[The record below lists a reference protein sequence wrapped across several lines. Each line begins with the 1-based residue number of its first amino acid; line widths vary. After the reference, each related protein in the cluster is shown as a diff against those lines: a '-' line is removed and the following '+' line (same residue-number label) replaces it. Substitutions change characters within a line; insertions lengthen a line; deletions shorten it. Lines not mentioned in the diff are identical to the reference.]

1 MKHLI
6 LFYLFTLFSVQAI
19 KAQDLQ
25 PADQIVAVVNNHI
38 ILKSDIDIEV
48 ANYLSQA
55 RSYGQK
61 LEFSEQMWYGFLKSS
76 VENYVLIEKARV
88 DSVEISDEQVNRQM
102 DQRVQQLI
110 QQAGSEEAL
119 EQAFGKPIIQLR
131 EEFRDNFREQMLVD
145 QVRQQKFISVNIT
158 RPEVREFFESIP
170 KDSLPTIPEQVA
182 LSQIVI
188 VPPPQADARKA
199 TLAFAEQIRDSIV
212 TLGVPFEEL
221 ARRHGTDASAPRGGL
236 LPMMPLNDLV
246 AEYSAAAAA
255 LRPGQISKVVE
266 TEFGYHIIKL
276 ERRMGDQIETRHI
289 LLRTN
294 EEQLDEEYAIN
305 RLTEIR
311 DSLVTDPSLS
321 FSEFAL
327 RVSEDPLSKA
337 SGGKILDPQTG
348 ERLIPLNRLDPALY
362 RIVLLMDEVGTISEP
377 KPFTPSESI
386 GKAYR
391 IVRLDQQIPEHIANF
406 EQDYERLKSIALQQ
420 KQYRVYEEWL
430 QGLKDQFYIE
440 YRIPIPNT
448 EVN

>member
-1 MKHLI
+1 MKHTFLFILSALI
-6 LFYLFTLFSVQAI
+6 FIQPARS
-19 KAQDLQ
+19 QDLQ
-25 PADQIVAVVNNHI
+25 PADQIVALVNDHI

-48 ANYLSQA
+48 ANYLRQA
-55 RSYGQK
+55 SSYGQQVQ
-61 LEFSEQMWYGFLKSS
+61 FTEQMWYDFLKSS
-76 VENYVLIEKARV
+76 IENYVLIEKARV
-88 DSVEISDEQVNRQM
+88 DSIEISDEQVNRSM
-102 DQRVQQLI
+102 DQRVGQLI

-145 QVRQQKFISVNIT
+145 QVRQMKFMSVKIT
-158 RPEVREFFESIP
+158 RPEVREFFEAIP

-188 VPPPQADARKA
+188 VPPPKTDAKNE
-199 TLAFAEQIRDSIV
+199 TLAFAEQLRDSIL
-212 TLGVPFEEL
+212 THGVPFDEL
-221 ARRHGTDASAPRGGL
+221 ARRHGTDASASRGGL
-236 LPMMPLNDLV
+236 LPMMSLNDLV
-246 AEYSAAAAA
+246 AEYSAAASA
-255 LRPGQISKVVE
+255 LRPGQISEVVE

-294 EEQLDEEYAIN
+294 QEQLDDAFAIN

-311 DSLVTDPSLS
+311 DSLLADPSLS

-327 RVSEDPLSKA
+327 RVSEDPISKTA
-337 SGGKILDPQTG
+337 GGKILDPQTG

-362 RIVLLMDEVGTISEP
+362 RIVLLMDEEGTISEP
-377 KPFTPSESI
+377 KPFTPSQSI

-391 IVRLDQQIPEHIANF
+391 IVRLDQQVSEHIANF
-406 EQDYERLKSIALQQ
+406 EQDYERLKNIALQQ

-430 QGLKDQFYIE
+430 QDLKDQFYIE
-440 YRIPIPNT
+440 YRIPMPNT
-448 EVN
+448 EIN